1 MTRPVCSFK
10 VGAAGVAIV
19 TLLLATAI
27 AADGQ
32 IHRCERNGNIS
43 YSDRPCEAGTKA
55 TQQAYAAAAPSSALD
70 FAVTLVHYDVSGQD
84 YPTLIR
90 SLRANGPRGFH
101 GLARWRIDYQYTTT
115 QQQQRCS
122 ISSVR
127 LRVSGEILMP
137 RWVDAASAPAD
148 IQRHWSD
155 YYAALQQHEDGHI
168 QHGRELAILVRQ
180 RLMGLGAV
188 PCETLP
194 ALAQREYDR
203 LYGNLKT
210 RDQEYDA
217 RTNHGATQGALFRPM

>member
-1 MTRPVCSFK
+1 MAKPNYNLK
-10 VGAAGVAIV
+10 VVAGVVTAI
-19 TLLLATAI
+19 LLTATAI
-27 AADGQ
+27 EADGQ

-43 YSDRPCEAGTKA
+43 YSDRPCEVGAKA
-55 TQQAYAAAAPSSALD
+55 TQQAYAAAAPSGALD
-70 FAVTLVHYDVSGQD
+70 LAITLVHYDVTGQD
-84 YPTLIR
+84 YPTLMR
-90 SLRANGPRGFH
+90 SLSANGPRGFH
-101 GLARWRIDYQYTTT
+101 GLARWKIDYQYTTT
-115 QQQQRCS
+115 QQRERCS

-137 RWVDAASAPAD
+137 RWVDAATAPID
-148 IQRHWSD
+148 LQRRWSD

-188 PCETLP
+188 PCENLQ